1 MNDSATERR
10 QVSAQNRR
18 KSILEA
24 AARIFAQRGYERAT
38 TREIAAEAGVS
49 EGTIYTY
56 FASKQELL
64 TELADEF
71 QTRLAEVVPLTAS
84 GKDLRAVIEGAVEAV
99 LQVIAENATL
109 VRGLLTAVWD
119 HGYGFHGYMLPGTA
133 ALMEQVESF
142 LSARVAAGAMRPC
155 NVHAVAR
162 MAMGMV
168 IYVAAPYVQ
177 GIEPLPSAEER
188 HEQAHLL
195 VTILFDG
202 LRSQEA

>member
-1 MNDSATERR
+1 MNDNASDRR
-10 QVSAQNRR
+10 QMLAQNRR

-24 AARIFAQRGYERAT
+24 ASRVFAQRGYERAT

-64 TELADEF
+64 TELASEF
-71 QTRLAEVVPLTAS
+71 QTRLAQVVPLATS
-84 GKDLRAVIEGAVEAV
+84 GSDVQEMIERAVERV
-99 LQVIAENATL
+99 LEVIAENVTL

-133 ALMEQVESF
+133 ALMEQVEWF
-142 LSARVAAGAMRPC
+142 LAARVAAGAMRPC
-155 NVHAVAR
+155 DVRAVAR

-168 IYVAAPYVQ
+168 IYLAAPYVQ
-177 GIEPLPSAEER
+177 GIEPLPSADER
-188 HEQAHLL
+188 REQARLL
-195 VTILFDG
+195 VTILFQG
-202 LRSQEA
+202 LRIQEA